1 MVAGAVGAGAGG
13 GAGRAGFAPI
23 SDAKSTATP
32 LRVTVSAKLCRD
44 AAGPRC
50 QPRRS
55 AGPFG
60 RWASP
65 TVKPPRGQ
73 PTVLLPADCPI
84 ASRLSYCQPT
94 VVLPADCRIASGL
107 SYCQR
112 TVVLPADPLVPEAP
126 TLARL
131 QKTRR
136 GRAGRGGAGRG
147 GAGRGGGAPSTRRRT
162 WRSYPARTA
171 APAAPTANQSTEAN
185 DLITCT
191 VGTWVGATVGRGG
204 RGEIT
209 RQTSEPAVHFSKK
222 CSGRHQPASRPVCGR
237 AAAPSGCGGGRAG
250 HKAGPPR
257 P

>member
-60 RWASP
+60 RWARP
-65 TVKPPRGQ
+65 TVEPPRGQ

-94 VVLPADCRIASGL
+94 VVLPADCRIASRL
-107 SYCQR
+107 SYCQPILLFPR
-112 TVVLPADPLVPEAP
+112 P
-126 TLARL
+126 RL
-131 QKTRR
+131 SPGSRKH
-136 GRAGRGGAGRG
+136 GAAGRGGAGRG
-147 GAGRGGGAPSTRRRT
+147 GAGRGGA
-162 WRSYPARTA
+162 
-171 APAAPTANQSTEAN
+171 
-185 DLITCT
+185 
-191 VGTWVGATVGRGG
+191 GRGG
-204 RGEIT
+204 
-209 RQTSEPAVHFSKK
+209 SEY
-222 CSGRHQPASRPVCGR
+222 
-237 AAAPSGCGGGRAG
+237 AAENMA
-250 HKAGPPR
+250 
-257 P
+257 